1 MGRVG
6 AMDTSSNVA
15 LGYVYMLVSTTSFT
29 AMAAVSKI
37 LGTCAS
43 TEEKV
48 FWRSLVS
55 ICFTI
60 SSSKGLGFPKRIWL
74 LLLRGCCGHI
84 ALTAYL
90 ESLNRIPL
98 AEAVFLGKIHPVSAA
113 ILSYFCLGET
123 LSATRALGILVSFLG
138 VTLISKPSW
147 EALVSGDLLGHLL
160 ALLAGILSGAAYC
173 CVRSLSRGG
182 EDERWTLLALPLISL
197 PFCAKD
203 AMLGAS
209 KHEASTWGWLLMLGL
224 CTQLGQLFLVR
235 GLQILPCASGTQAMY
250 FGTLSGVVLGS
261 ILGEGLPTPETSL
274 GAVLIVGSLHLAE
287 WAESKESSKEGKVD

>member
-1 MGRVG
+1 MVWG
-6 AMDTSSNVA
+6 
-15 LGYVYMLVSTTSFT
+15 VSH
-29 AMAAVSKI
+29 I
-37 LGTCAS
+37 
-43 TEEKV
+43 
-48 FWRSLVS
+48 
-55 ICFTI
+55 
-60 SSSKGLGFPKRIWL
+60 P
-74 LLLRGCCGHI
+74 CCDQ
-84 ALTAYL
+84 
-90 ESLNRIPL
+90 
-98 AEAVFLGKIHPVSAA
+98 
-113 ILSYFCLGET
+113 
-123 LSATRALGILVSFLG
+123 
-138 VTLISKPSW
+138 
-147 EALVSGDLLGHLL
+147 DLLGHLL

-182 EDERWTLLALPLISL
+182 EDERWTLLALPLISF

-274 GAVLIVGSLHLAE
+274 GAVLIVGSLPLAE
-287 WAESKESSKEGKVD
+287 WAESKESSKEGKVDWSCIEVHTEKKHGPKQFIEHPSKMKWVQFGEYDEMVKLS

>member
-1 MGRVG
+1 M
-6 AMDTSSNVA
+6 
-15 LGYVYMLVSTTSFT
+15 
-29 AMAAVSKI
+29 
-37 LGTCAS
+37 
-43 TEEKV
+43 
-48 FWRSLVS
+48 RSCFQTS
-55 ICFTI
+55 ICRLFI
-60 SSSKGLGFPKRIWL
+60 QYCRNAK
-74 LLLRGCCGHI
+74 
-84 ALTAYL
+84 
-90 ESLNRIPL
+90 
-98 AEAVFLGKIHPVSAA
+98 
-113 ILSYFCLGET
+113 
-123 LSATRALGILVSFLG
+123 
-138 VTLISKPSW
+138 
-147 EALVSGDLLGHLL
+147 DLLGHLL

-250 FGTLSGVVLGS
+250 FGTLSGIILGS

-287 WAESKESSKEGKVD
+287 WAESKESSKVGKVD